1 MDPEMDPRMDLDQLR
16 AETPGTAHRTHL
28 NNAGAALMSRRT
40 LTAMTDQLELEATI
54 GGYEATTRA
63 QDQIEGTY
71 VAMARLLGAR
81 REEIALFDNS
91 THAWS
96 AGFYGVPLGPGDRI
110 LTGRDEYGSN
120 VLAYLQVA
128 RRTGAELVVV
138 PNDESGQIDLS
149 ALADLVDERT
159 RLIGLTYVP
168 TFGGLINPA
177 AEVGRIARATGVLYL
192 LDGTQAA
199 GQFPVDMTE
208 LGCDLFCGTGRKFL
222 RGPRGTGFL
231 YVRSEAL
238 DRLEPPVVEI
248 GSATW
253 DGKRGF
259 DWHDGAQRF
268 ETWER
273 SGVNLVGFGAAVE
286 QALELGMEAIGERAI
301 GLGTRLRDQLAALP
315 RVSTYDQ
322 GVRKGAIVTATVDG
336 VASADVMAALTAAD
350 VNVTL
355 TVPVDNPLDTEER
368 GVHPLVRLSP
378 HYYNT
383 EAELDRAVEVIA
395 AL

>member
-1 MDPEMDPRMDLDQLR
+1 MDIDLLR

-54 GGYEATTRA
+54 GGYEASDRA
-63 QDQIEGTY
+63 ADAIEGTY
-71 VAMARLLGAR
+71 AALARLLGAG

-91 THAWS
+91 THAWG

-138 PNDESGQIDLS
+138 PNDESGQVDTG
-149 ALADLVDERT
+149 ALEHLVDERT
-159 RLIGLTYVP
+159 KLIGLTYVP
-168 TFGGLINPA
+168 TYGGLVNPA
-177 AEVGRIARATGVLYL
+177 AEVGRIARAAGVLYL

-231 YVRSEAL
+231 YVRSGAL
-238 DRLEPPVVEI
+238 DRLEPAVVEI
-248 GSATW
+248 GSASW
-253 DGKRGF
+253 DGGRGF
-259 DWHDGAQRF
+259 QWRPGAGRF

-273 SGVNLVGFGAAVE
+273 SGVNVVGFGAALE
-286 QALELGMEAIGERAI
+286 QALELGMDAIGERAV

-315 RVSTYDQ
+315 KVTTYDQ
-322 GVRKGAIVTATVDG
+322 GVRQGAIVTVKVDG
-336 VASADVMAALTAAD
+336 VPSEDVMAALTKAD

-355 TVPVDNPLDTEER
+355 TVPEDNPLDTEER

-383 EAELDRAVEVIA
+383 EAELDRATEVIA